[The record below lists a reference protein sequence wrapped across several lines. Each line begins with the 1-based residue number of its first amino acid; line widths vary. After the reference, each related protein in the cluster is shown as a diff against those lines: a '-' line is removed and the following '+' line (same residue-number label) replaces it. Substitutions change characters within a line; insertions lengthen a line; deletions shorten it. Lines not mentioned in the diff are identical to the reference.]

1 MIKVF
6 DGLTHNIPMEVRDY
20 VEWHKNRE
28 HYSVWVIDFDER
40 AILDEVERARY
51 FFEDWLL
58 KPFERQPHITLF
70 VSGFIADSATH
81 DDDYSLSQQTAHQ
94 QILTQSN
101 LKNFDIEVCGL
112 NSFASALYF
121 DVMDKSDGINQI
133 REVLAQTMPELRWKA
148 FVPHITI
155 GLYKDHIP
163 TQDVIQKIKEYQ
175 PAPVV
180 KKSVRDIKL
189 MTYSA
194 QELIGPLTTRFTHL
208 LTD

>member
-1 MIKVF
+1 MIKTF
-6 DGLTHNIPMEVRDY
+6 DGLMHTIPMEVRDY

-28 HYSVWVIDFDER
+28 HYSVWAIDFDEQ

-58 KPFERQPHITLF
+58 KPFDRQPHVTLF
-70 VSGFIADSATH
+70 VSGFMADSALH
-81 DDDYSLSQQTAHQ
+81 DDDYSLSRLIGHKET
-94 QILTQSN
+94 LSQSN
-101 LKNFDIEVCGL
+101 IKSFDIEISGL

-121 DVMDKSDGINQI
+121 DVIDKNDGINQI
-133 REVLAQTMPELRWKA
+133 REVLSQTMPELRWKA

-163 TQDVIQKIKEYQ
+163 TQDVIQKIKAYQ
-175 PAPVV
+175 PASAL

-194 QELIGPLTTRFTHL
+194 QELIGPLTARFTHRL
-208 LTD
+208 ND